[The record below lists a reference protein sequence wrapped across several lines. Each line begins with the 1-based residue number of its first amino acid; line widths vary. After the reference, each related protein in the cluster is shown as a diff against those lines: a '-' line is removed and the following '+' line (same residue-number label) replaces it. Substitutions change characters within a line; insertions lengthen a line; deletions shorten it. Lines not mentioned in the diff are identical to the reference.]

1 MELAPYWFDLTALDQ
16 ERRCILELSGAD
28 TERFVQGLI
37 SADVK
42 ALASD
47 QAIAASLL
55 TVKGK
60 LLSDALVWRTLEG
73 HFFLA
78 FPQSRGEDMREH
90 VDRHIIMDDVQLRP
104 VQDRHLALQ
113 IAGDPGEG
121 EAKAARALAPPM
133 HCNYPLPGL
142 LWFGEQAALDAQ
154 RGDLPLGQASD
165 FDRLRIQSGTP
176 AWSRELDERRLPPEA
191 GFTSSISY
199 TKGCFMGQEPL
210 ARIHARGRVN
220 RVLVRLSGTLDTTL
234 PAQLSCE
241 DRPQAGELTTWS
253 SQLGQGL
260 AIVHRS
266 VAQVGKQLQ
275 CQGATLQVQ
284 SAPLGD
290 DPGIPSR

>member
-1 MELAPYWFDLTALDQ
+1 MELAPYWFDLETLEQ
-16 ERRCILELSGAD
+16 ERRCILELFGAD

-42 ALASD
+42 ELATD
-47 QAIAASLL
+47 QVLAASLL

-60 LLSDALVWRTLEG
+60 LLSDALVWRNQEG

-90 VDRHIIMDDVQLRP
+90 VDRHIIMDDVQTRP
-104 VQDRHLALQ
+104 VQERGLALQ
-113 IAGDPGEG
+113 STLEHNRPAQG
-121 EAKAARALAPPM
+121 LAPPM
-133 HCNYPLPGL
+133 RCSYPLPGV
-142 LWFGEQAALDAQ
+142 LWFGEKSALDAQ
-154 RGDLPLGQASD
+154 RGDLPPGQADD

-199 TKGCFMGQEPL
+199 KKGCFMGQEPL

-220 RVLVRLSGTLDTTL
+220 RVLVRLTGTLDSTL

-241 DRPQAGELTTWS
+241 EREQAGELTTWS
-253 SQLGQGL
+253 AQLGQGL

-266 VAQVGKQLQ
+266 VAEVGKQLQ
-275 CQGATLQVQ
+275 CQGASLQVQ
-284 SAPLGD
+284 SPPLGD
-290 DPGIPSR
+290 DPGIKAR